1 MMLWRRVEFFLS
13 ELSFFVSFDDCST
26 QLLDVTRLLPPFWRL
41 ILRNKYQF
49 WKDLFYYFFG
59 QQQLTRVKLKG
70 NIKFFVYNFITR
82 DDIAVFL
89 CSSRVFDDPSDVMAC
104 NHLLSGVLCSTLA
117 SLKFSFSPSSV
128 EVPCYFR

>member
-49 WKDLFYYFFG
+49 WKDLFYYFFRTAATYLC
-59 QQQLTRVKLKG
+59 QIKREF
-70 NIKFFVYNFITR
+70 KFFVYDFITR

-89 CSSRVFDDPSDVMAC
+89 
-104 NHLLSGVLCSTLA
+104 
-117 SLKFSFSPSSV
+117 
-128 EVPCYFR
+128 